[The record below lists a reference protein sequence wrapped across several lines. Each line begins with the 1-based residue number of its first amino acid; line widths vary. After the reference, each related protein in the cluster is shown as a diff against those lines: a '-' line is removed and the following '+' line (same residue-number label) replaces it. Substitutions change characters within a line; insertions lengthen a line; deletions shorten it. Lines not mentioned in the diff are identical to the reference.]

1 MMREYTVARQLRI
14 ASGQIHCLYK
24 SSLDICYKDN
34 TGVIRWVSSI
44 HRSKDE
50 MVSLLFDLSLL
61 GHYVS
66 SVKIVKFSVC
76 CVFEYSI
83 QLYLSQS
90 ENMRTNLKTK
100 LMEQISQ
107 ILDKMKK

>member
-1 MMREYTVARQLRI
+1 MMREHTVVHQLMV
-14 ASGQIHCLYK
+14 ASGQIHCLDK

-34 TGVIRWVSSI
+34 TGAIRWVSSI

-66 SVKIVKFSVC
+66 AVRIVKFS
-76 CVFEYSI
+76 FEYSI
-83 QLYLSQS
+83 QLYLAQLDKV
-90 ENMRTNLKTK
+90 RTNVRAK
-100 LMEQISQ
+100 LMEQIATV
-107 ILDKMKK
+107 LDKVCR

>member
-1 MMREYTVARQLRI
+1 MREYTVVHQLRT
-14 ASGQIHCLYK
+14 AEVQIQCLYK

-34 TGVIRWVSSI
+34 TGAMRWVTSI

-83 QLYLSQS
+83 QLYFAQS
-90 ENMRTNLKTK
+90 ENMRTNLKTQ
-100 LMEQISQ
+100 LMEQICQ